1 MEQSTARIYFP
12 KNGFTFEPKVA
23 REESLRLRIL
33 EQPLWPEA
41 LTIFDLIEVKQF
53 DSETYEFVRVVEK
66 SNWRTWFFLLT
77 EEQAHSNALDHVR
90 KKVEELS
97 GVWALELG
105 GCLSIA
111 LPPGTTY
118 DPTSDVDGIQ

>member
-12 KNGFTFEPKVA
+12 KNGITVGTKVA
-23 REESLRLRIL
+23 REEGLRLQML
-33 EQPLWPEA
+33 EQPI
-41 LTIFDLIEVKQF
+41 LTEEVAIFDLIEVRQR
-53 DSETYEFVRVVEK
+53 DSDTLEFVRVIEK

-77 EEQAHSNALDHVR
+77 KEQAHSNAMDQVR
-90 KKVEELS
+90 RKVEELS